1 MIAASRCTA
10 SNTRGRNV
18 LISVTRR
25 LFSTTFAVH
34 TPRREH
40 EDRQGRI
47 AKMGKPKQSA
57 YTRPPKKSKHKPS
70 QPETAD
76 EFQQAAD
83 REEDTGSKWRA
94 GDSAKSGRAF
104 VRALDIYDKAIKRH
118 PTNFDLAYNKAR
130 LLLEITQQ
138 PSLVDHIGLPLIDL
152 LSQTLEAHRYALRL
166 NEENPD
172 VLFNTSQVL
181 TSLAEQLSEAG
192 QPHHAVPLLQESL
205 ELLSSCL
212 SRQEML
218 LEQQQQDF
226 EDMDEGGVQLDPDEQ
241 PASTGSS
248 DVSEQ
253 IATVETPVSATDL
266 LDTVH
271 ASLSSLTTLIP
282 MVEQTALQTYGD
294 MAQAL
299 TEKRAPSYVSLLP
312 SDLQDAARFTIA
324 LDRAI
329 FIAAFADAQYSFMA
343 LELDTY
349 LQQLSAFDIPGKEQ
363 SAHALS
369 AEAEARTEFALSAIE
384 TFQGSPDFPAQLLWK
399 QISTAQDL
407 YTIATKLDTD
417 EAKERKAHVYE
428 SKGNIELLRHRLA
441 STPGTPLGESVQRSA
456 RTLVQNAQTYYKGAA
471 QLARA
476 DEDSE
481 LEVKAKQRWLI
492 ATDIA
497 AAMYGVEAKEA
508 PFDGNSEHARGDL
521 VQAIGEVVDEGLVEM
536 SLGEEIMKRVRQ

>member
-1 MIAASRCTA
+1 LQHVITA
-10 SNTRGRNV
+10 SGDDGLRVSDYQQKTIAFQCCKNV
-18 LISVTRR
+18 VQSRQSNIRDLIS
-25 LFSTTFAVH
+25 
-34 TPRREH
+34 
-40 EDRQGRI
+40 
-47 AKMGKPKQSA
+47 KMGKPKQH
-57 YTRPPKKSKHKPS
+57 TRPPKKSKHKPAE
-70 QPETAD
+70 PETAD
-76 EFQQAAD
+76 DFQEAAD

-104 VRALDIYDKAIKRH
+104 VRALEVYDKGLRTH

-138 PSLVDHIGLPLIDL
+138 PALVEHIGLPLIDL
-152 LSQTLEAHRYALRL
+152 LAKALEAHRYALKL
-166 NEENPD
+166 NEESPD
-172 VLFNTSQVL
+172 VLFNTAQVL

-192 QPHHAVPLLQESL
+192 QPHHAIPLLQESL

-226 EDMDEGGVQLDPDEQ
+226 QDIDEGGGGVQLDPDER
-241 PASTGSS
+241 PASTSAS

-253 IATVETPVSATDL
+253 TALVEAPMSANDL

-271 ASLSSLTTLIP
+271 ASLSSLTTLVP
-282 MVEQTALQTYGD
+282 MVEQSALQTYGD
-294 MAQAL
+294 MAHTL
-299 TEKRAPSYVSLLP
+299 TEKRAPSYISMLP
-312 SDLQDAARFTIA
+312 SDLQDTARFKVA

-343 LELDTY
+343 IDLDTY
-349 LQQLSAFDIPGKEQ
+349 LQQLDAFEFPAKEQ

-384 TFQGSPDFPAQLLWK
+384 NFQGSPDSPAQLYWK
-399 QISTAQDL
+399 QLSLAQDL
-407 YTIATKLDTD
+407 YTAVTKLETE
-417 EAKERKAHVYE
+417 EAKERKAHSYE

-441 STPGTPLGESVQRSA
+441 STSGTPLSESIQRSA
-456 RTLVQNAQTYYKGAA
+456 KTLIQNAQTYFKGAA

-497 AAMYGVEAKEA
+497 AAMYGVEVKEA
-508 PFDGNSEHARGDL
+508 PFDGNSENARGDI
-521 VQAIGEVVDEGLVEM
+521 VQAIADVVDEGLIEM
-536 SLGEEIMKRVRQ
+536 SLGEVIMRRVRQ

>member
-1 MIAASRCTA
+1 MTAALGNCGLNTYNDSFLPSVLQGIESA
-10 SNTRGRNV
+10 IKHPGISN
-18 LISVTRR
+18 
-25 LFSTTFAVH
+25 
-34 TPRREH
+34 
-40 EDRQGRI
+40 Q
-47 AKMGKPKQSA
+47 MGKPKQHA
-57 YTRPPKKSKHKPS
+57 RPPKKSKHKPS
-70 QPETAD
+70 EPETAD
-76 EFQQAAD
+76 DFQEAAD

-104 VRALDIYDKAIKRH
+104 VRALEIYDKGLQKH
-118 PTNFDLAYNKAR
+118 SNSFDLAYNKAR
-130 LLLEITQQ
+130 LLLEVTQRQ
-138 PSLVDHIGLPLIDL
+138 ALVEHIGLPLIDL
-152 LSQTLEAHRYALRL
+152 LSQTLEAHRYALKL

-192 QPHHAVPLLQESL
+192 QSHHAIPLLQESL

-226 EDMDEGGVQLDPDEQ
+226 DDMDEGGVQLDPDEK
-241 PASTGSS
+241 PASASAS

-253 IATVETPVSATDL
+253 TALVETPMSANDL

-282 MVEQTALQTYGD
+282 MVERSALQTYGD
-294 MAQAL
+294 MAHAL
-299 TEKRAPSYVSLLP
+299 TEKRAPNYITLLP
-312 SDLQDAARFTIA
+312 SDLQDKARLAIA

-343 LELDTY
+343 IELDTY
-349 LQQLSAFDIPGKEQ
+349 VQQLDTFNIPEKEQ
-363 SAHALS
+363 SAHALN
-369 AEAEARTEFALSAIE
+369 AEAEARTELALSAIE
-384 TFQGSPDFPAQLLWK
+384 RIQDSPEYTAQLCWK
-399 QISTAQDL
+399 QLSTAQDL
-407 YTIATKLDTD
+407 YTTATKLETD
-417 EAKERKAHVYE
+417 DAKERKAHVYE

-441 STPGTPLGESVQRSA
+441 STTGTPLSDSIQRSA
-456 RTLVQNAQTYYKGAA
+456 KTLIQNAQTYYKGAA

-476 DEDSE
+476 DEDDE

-497 AAMYGVEAKEA
+497 AAMYGVEVKDA
-508 PFDGNSEHARGDL
+508 PFDGNSENARGDIL
-521 VQAIGEVVDEGLVEM
+521 QAIGDVVDEGLIEM

>member
-1 MIAASRCTA
+1 
-10 SNTRGRNV
+10 
-18 LISVTRR
+18 
-25 LFSTTFAVH
+25 
-34 TPRREH
+34 
-40 EDRQGRI
+40 
-47 AKMGKPKQSA
+47 MGKPKQHA
-57 YTRPPKKSKHKPS
+57 RPPKKSKYKPS
-70 QPETAD
+70 EPETAD
-76 EFQQAAD
+76 DFQEAAD

-104 VRALDIYDKAIKRH
+104 VRALEIYDKGLQKH
-118 PTNFDLAYNKAR
+118 SNSFDLAYNKAR
-130 LLLEITQQ
+130 LLLEVTQR
-138 PSLVDHIGLPLIDL
+138 PALVEHIGLPLIDL
-152 LSQTLEAHRYALRL
+152 LSQTLEAHRYALKL

-192 QPHHAVPLLQESL
+192 QSHHAIPLLQESL

-226 EDMDEGGVQLDPDEQ
+226 DDMDEGGVQLDPDEK
-241 PASTGSS
+241 PASASAS

-253 IATVETPVSATDL
+253 TALVETPMSANDL

-282 MVEQTALQTYGD
+282 MVERSALQTYGD
-294 MAQAL
+294 MAHAL
-299 TEKRAPSYVSLLP
+299 TEKRAPNYITLLP
-312 SDLQDAARFTIA
+312 SDLQDGARFTIA

-343 LELDTY
+343 IELDTY
-349 LQQLSAFDIPGKEQ
+349 LQQLDTFNIPAKEQ
-363 SAHALS
+363 SGHALS
-369 AEAEARTEFALSAIE
+369 AEAEARTELALSAIE
-384 TFQGSPDFPAQLLWK
+384 RIQDSPESTAQLCWK
-399 QISTAQDL
+399 QLSTAQDL
-407 YTIATKLDTD
+407 YTSATKLDTD
-417 EAKERKAHVYE
+417 DAKERKAHVYE

-441 STPGTPLGESVQRSA
+441 STTGTPLSDSIQRSA
-456 RTLVQNAQTYYKGAA
+456 KTLIQNAQTYYKGAA

-476 DEDSE
+476 DEDDE

-497 AAMYGVEAKEA
+497 AAMYGVEVKDA
-508 PFDGNSEHARGDL
+508 PFDGNSENARGDIL
-521 VQAIGEVVDEGLVEM
+521 QAIGDVVDEGLIEM

>member
-1 MIAASRCTA
+1 
-10 SNTRGRNV
+10 
-18 LISVTRR
+18 
-25 LFSTTFAVH
+25 
-34 TPRREH
+34 
-40 EDRQGRI
+40 
-47 AKMGKPKQSA
+47 MGKPKQH
-57 YTRPPKKSKHKPS
+57 TKPPKKSKHKPTE
-70 QPETAD
+70 PETAD
-76 EFQQAAD
+76 DFQEAAD
-83 REEDTGSKWRA
+83 QEEDTGSKWRA

-104 VRALDIYDKAIKRH
+104 VRALEVYDKGLQKH
-118 PTNFDLAYNKAR
+118 PTSFDLAYNKAR

-138 PSLVDHIGLPLIDL
+138 PVLVEHIGLPLIDL
-152 LSQTLEAHRYALRL
+152 LAKTLEAHRYALKL

-172 VLFNTSQVL
+172 ALFNAAQVL

-192 QPHHAVPLLQESL
+192 QPHHAIPLLQESL

-226 EDMDEGGVQLDPDEQ
+226 EDMDEGGVQLDPEER
-241 PASTGSS
+241 PASTSAS

-253 IATVETPVSATDL
+253 TALVETPMTANDL

-271 ASLSSLTTLIP
+271 GSLSSLTTLIP
-282 MVEQTALQTYGD
+282 MVEQAALQTYGD

-299 TEKRAPSYVSLLP
+299 TEERAPNYISLLP
-312 SDLQDAARFTIA
+312 PDLQDAARFKVA

-343 LELDTY
+343 IDLATY
-349 LQQLSAFDIPGKEQ
+349 LQQLSIFDEIPAKEQ

-369 AEAEARTEFALSAIE
+369 AEAEARTEFVLSAIE
-384 TFQGSPDFPAQLLWK
+384 NFQGSPDSPAQLCWK
-399 QISTAQDL
+399 QLSLAQDL
-407 YTIATKLDTD
+407 YTAVTKLETE
-417 EAKERKAHVYE
+417 EANERKAHTYE

-441 STPGTPLGESVQRSA
+441 STEGTRLSESIQRSA
-456 RTLVQNAQTYYKGAA
+456 KTLIQNAQTYFKGAA

-476 DEDSE
+476 DEDSD

-497 AAMYGVEAKEA
+497 AAMYDVEVKDS
-508 PFDGNSEHARGDL
+508 PFDGNSENARGDI
-521 VQAIGEVVDEGLVEM
+521 VQAISDVIEEGLIEM
-536 SLGEEIMKRVRQ
+536 ALGEEIMRRVRA